1 MKKILII
8 VFVSC
13 LVSLSLCAET
23 IKGHYNLYSTS
34 NMYMFLKL
42 DTRSGE
48 IWQVQWNTDPN
59 NIIAV
64 VLSSEKLSN
73 DSKDGRFEL
82 FPTTNIY
89 TFLLLDKIDGRTWQ
103 VQWST
108 EKENRLLI
116 PIKDL
121 ASID

>member
-1 MKKILII
+1 M
-8 VFVSC
+8 
-13 LVSLSLCAET
+13 
-23 IKGHYNLYSTS
+23 
-34 NMYMFLKL
+34 
-42 DTRSGE
+42 
-48 IWQVQWNTDPN
+48 QWNTDPN